1 MNHVDERASTPLCC
15 FQSHLAPSP
24 LGQTRGDKDRAPFS
38 GVRHYD
44 GVWRKGVTV
53 MLNVHRSHIRLI
65 RDGEW
70 GGGKCGGG
78 GRRGAGGGGGGVRGA
93 CRVTMNSS
101 TLRSDP

>member
-1 MNHVDERASTPLCC
+1 MNHVDVRASTPLRY
-15 FQSHLAPSP
+15 FQSHLAPDPLGQSHLAPDP

-44 GVWRKGVTV
+44 GVWRKGVSV

-70 GGGKCGGG
+70 GGGRCGGW
-78 GRRGAGGGGGGVRGA
+78 RGAGGWGTHVGY
-93 CRVTMNSS
+93 
-101 TLRSDP
+101 L